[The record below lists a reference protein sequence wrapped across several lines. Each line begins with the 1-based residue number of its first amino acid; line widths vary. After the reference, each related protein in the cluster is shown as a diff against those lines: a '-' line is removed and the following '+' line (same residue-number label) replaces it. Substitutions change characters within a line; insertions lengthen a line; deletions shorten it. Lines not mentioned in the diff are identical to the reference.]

1 MPREKNA
8 LQTSAGNSFPLG
20 ATISGGGVNFC
31 IFSKNCTRLE
41 LLLFDAPDQPPTHV
55 LELDPQINR
64 TFYYWHIF
72 VNGLTEGQLY
82 GYRVHGPYD
91 PSRGHRFDGDKLL
104 IDPYAKAIVTPQNY
118 QRSAAAQKGDTT
130 LTAMKSVVVKRHQ
143 LDREYHSHVHNPL
156 HETVIYEMHVGSFT
170 ADPSSGVAPERRGTY
185 LGVIDKIPY
194 LKKLGITAVELLPV
208 QHFDQQDAPAGKNN
222 HWGYSPIG
230 LFAPHAGYASAKD
243 ALAPVREFRQ
253 MVAALHEA
261 GIEVILDVV
270 FNHTAE
276 GDHNGPTLSFRGFEN
291 RAYYIP
297 RADDARYYAN
307 YSGCGNTVNGNQSIV
322 RRLIVDCLR
331 NWVSDL
337 HIDGFRFDLASVL
350 SRDEWGAPMK
360 SPPILWEIESD
371 PVLAG
376 TRIIAEAWD
385 AAGLYQLGSFVG
397 HRWAEWNGRFRDG
410 VRRFLRGDDDT
421 VHDLAMRIAGSP
433 DLYPQ
438 PDRECHRSVNLITC
452 HDGFTLAD
460 LVSYNEKHNA
470 ANGENGTDG
479 SAENFSWNCGNEGA
493 TDDPSILALR
503 RAQMRNFFTLLF
515 LSQGTPM
522 ITMGDEVAR
531 SQQGNNNPYCQDNE
545 ITWFNWKQCEGNSDL
560 LRFVQGYIAF
570 SKTNPFLTSARS
582 WYLPDASGKKE
593 IAFHGVKLNHPDF
606 SRESHS
612 LAFSLRSDA
621 VGAELYA
628 IFNAYHEDLEFEMP
642 PGNWKRLSDSAQ
654 LPPDDFSPD
663 LAHAPVFRGQY
674 HQKARSSSVF
684 IASSHGG

>member
-1 MPREKNA
+1 MPVKDSRP
-8 LQTSAGNSFPLG
+8 QISAGNSFPVG
-20 ATISGGGVNFC
+20 ATISGDGVNFC
-31 IFSKNCTRLE
+31 IFSKNCTRME
-41 LLLFDAPDQPPTHV
+41 LLLFDAPDAPPTHV
-55 LELDPQINR
+55 LELDPIINR

-72 VNGLTEGQLY
+72 VHSLHEGQLY
-82 GYRVHGPYD
+82 GYRVHGPFD
-91 PSRGHRFDGDKLL
+91 PSRGHRFDGEKLL
-104 IDPYAKAIVTPQNY
+104 IDPYSKAIVTPANY
-118 QRSAAAQKGDTT
+118 DRAAAARKGDTT
-130 LTAMKSVVVKRHQ
+130 QTAMKSVVVKRHQ
-143 LDREYHSHVHNPL
+143 LDREYQSHVHNPL

-194 LKKLGITAVELLPV
+194 LKELGITAVELLPV
-208 QHFDQQDAPAGKNN
+208 QHFDVQDAPAGKAN

-230 LFAPHAGYASAKD
+230 FFAPHAGYASAKD
-243 ALAPVREFRQ
+243 ALAPVREFRE
-253 MVAALHEA
+253 MVAALHKA

-276 GDHNGPTLSFRGFEN
+276 GDHDGPLLSFRGFEN

-297 RADDARYYAN
+297 RADDPRYYAN

-350 SRDEWGAPMK
+350 SRDEWGQPMK

-410 VRRFLRGDDDT
+410 VRRFVRGDNDT
-421 VHDLAMRIAGSP
+421 AYEVAMRITGSP

-438 PDRECHRSVNLITC
+438 VDRECHRSINLVTC

-460 LVSYNEKHNA
+460 LVSYNEKHND
-470 ANGENGTDG
+470 ANGEKGADG
-479 SAENFSWNCGNEGA
+479 SSENFSWNCGNEGE
-493 TDDPSILALR
+493 TDDEKILALR
-503 RAQMRNFFTLLF
+503 HAQMRNFFTLLF

-522 ITMGDEVAR
+522 ISMGDEVGR
-531 SQQGNNNPYCQDNE
+531 SQQGNNNAYCQNNAVS
-545 ITWFNWKQCEGNSDL
+545 WFNWKLLETNKDL
-560 LRFVQGYIAF
+560 FRFVQGLIAF
-570 SKTNPFLTSARS
+570 SKTNPFMTSPKS
-582 WYLPDASGKKE
+582 WFLPDASGRKE
-593 IAFHGVKLNHPDF
+593 ITFHGVKQHAPDF
-606 SRESHS
+606 SLESHS
-612 LAFSLRSDA
+612 LAFSLKSDTIPS
-621 VGAELYA
+621 ELFA
-628 IFNAYHEDLEFEMP
+628 IFNAYRQDLDFEMP
-642 PGNWKRLSDSAQ
+642 PGSWKRLSDSAQ
-654 LPPDDFSPD
+654 LPPYDFSAN
-663 LAHAPVFRGQY
+663 LNKAPVFAHHY

-684 IASSHGG
+684 IRQA